1 MIVQVAIQKRVA
13 CRLFHQWIL
22 NSTGLIMKVAGFV
35 TQKRAGRGGEGKIQ
49 VTFRCDAA
57 SQLYITFQRAQTI
70 ILWSG
75 LPPQS

>member
-1 MIVQVAIQKRVA
+1 
-13 CRLFHQWIL
+13 
-22 NSTGLIMKVAGFV
+22 MKVAGFV